1 MSESVVL
8 SDVDGRGVAS
18 VTLNRP
24 AVNNAYDDAVIEGL
38 ARAFAGLSA
47 NPAVRL
53 VVMRG
58 NGKHFQ
64 AGADLSFLRTLAAKP
79 LEEGLAFSR
88 LTVATVDALRRFH
101 RPTMALVQGGCFG
114 GGVGL
119 VAACDM
125 AIATTDAVFSLSEVR
140 WGITPAP
147 IMGVLTR
154 KLGPRAL
161 GRFALTGERF
171 DAATAH
177 RIGLVHQVCAPDRL
191 DEAASPMI
199 EALLTAAPEA
209 TATTKALVEESL
221 LHDGEPHFNDA
232 LAQEG
237 ATRRLMPEAAE
248 GLASFA
254 EKRLPAWYPVKLASK
269 T

>member
-8 SDVDGRGVAS
+8 SEVDGRGVAS
-18 VTLNRP
+18 VILNRP

-38 ARAFAGLSA
+38 ARAFAALAA
-47 NPAVRL
+47 NPTVRL
-53 VVMRG
+53 VVLRG
-58 NGKHFQ
+58 NGRHFQ
-64 AGADLSFLRTLAAKP
+64 AGADLGFLRELSGKP
-79 LEEGLAFSR
+79 LEAGLAFSR

-101 RPTMALVQGGCFG
+101 RPTIALVHGGCFG

-119 VAACDM
+119 VAACDI

-154 KLGPRAL
+154 KLGPRTL
-161 GRFALTGERF
+161 GRFALSGERF
-171 DAATAH
+171 DAAAAH
-177 RIGLVHQVCAPDRL
+177 RMGLVHEVCAPGRL
-191 DEAASPMI
+191 DDAAAPVI

-209 TATTKALVEESL
+209 TATTKALIEESL
-221 LHDGEPHFNDA
+221 LHDGEPHFSDA

-237 ATRRLMPEAAE
+237 AARRLMPEAAE

-254 EKRLPAWYPVKLASK
+254 DKRLPAWYPAK
-269 T
+269 TNDAT

>member
-8 SDVDGRGVAS
+8 SEVDGRGVATVS
-18 VTLNRP
+18 LNRP
-24 AVNNAYDDAVIEGL
+24 EVNNAYNDAVIEGL
-38 ARAFAGLSA
+38 ARAYAALAA

-53 VVMRG
+53 AVLRG

-64 AGADLSFLRTLAAKP
+64 AGADLSFLRVLAGKT

-88 LTVATVDALRRFH
+88 LTVATVDALRRFR
-101 RPTMALVQGGCFG
+101 RPTIALIHGGCFG

-119 VAACDM
+119 VAACDI

-147 IMGVLTR
+147 IMGVLTQR
-154 KLGPRAL
+154 LGPRAL
-161 GRFALTGERF
+161 GRLALSGERF

-177 RIGLVHQVCAPDRL
+177 RIGLVHEVCAPGRL
-191 DEAASPMI
+191 DEAAAPVI

-209 TATTKALVEESL
+209 TATAKALIEESL
-221 LHDGEPHFNDA
+221 LNDGEPHFNDA
-232 LAQEG
+232 IAQE
-237 ATRRLMPEAAE
+237 AAERRLMPEAAE

-254 EKRLPAWYPVKLASK
+254 EKRLPSWYPAK
-269 T
+269 TAKTP